1 MVVAVTEVV
10 MAVDS
15 MVRAVTVVAATEA
28 EVMAAA
34 AGSAAGLEEAKQAA
48 VVRVADCRAAEMALA
63 VLEAARVA
71 GAVVEELQVAMEEYA
86 VATDVTAAEV
96 VARATGGAAAVI
108 SVASLVMAAAVKVTE
123 EVEYREAEDAQEEV
137 QALAL
142 MGMVVADPEAWAGW
156 VAMVGEW
163 VGLAVKVAMIRH
175 KQPSH
180 TQYRDTDM
188 LPPCMGLPASFA
200 LGQSERVWVP

>member
-1 MVVAVTEVV
+1 MVAVTEVV

-123 EVEYREAEDAQEEV
+123 EVEYREAEAR
-137 QALAL
+137 LA
-142 MGMVVADPEAWAGW
+142 GWVGW